1 MDSCFWPFTIALF
14 PNIMEMEKKKIT
26 SRRYFFPIKQTV
38 MSFHS
43 LNYEYSYHHY
53 SVSIALLVAGL
64 PNPVDLAVYL
74 LPQET
79 QYLFQV

>member
-1 MDSCFWPFTIALF
+1 MDSCFWPFITALF
-14 PNIMEMEKKKIT
+14 PNIMELEKKNHFKEL
-26 SRRYFFPIKQTV
+26 FFPIKQTV

-53 SVSIALLVAGL
+53 SLSIALLVAGL
-64 PNPVDLAVYL
+64 PNPADLAVYL

-79 QYLFQV
+79 